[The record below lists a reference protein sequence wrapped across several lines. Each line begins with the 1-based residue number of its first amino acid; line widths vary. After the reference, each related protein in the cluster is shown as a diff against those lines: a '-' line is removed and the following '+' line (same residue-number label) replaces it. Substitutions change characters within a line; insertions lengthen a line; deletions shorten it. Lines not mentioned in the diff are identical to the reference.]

1 MKLSKETVLFA
12 DDNIIRVGDI
22 VSINGDVIVGK
33 VRNIY
38 TSSYDF
44 KDTISIDTSTQYDSN
59 IINIDI
65 NNIKTIE
72 KSELMEDN

>member
-22 VSINGDVIVGK
+22 VSINGNVIVGK

-59 IINIDI
+59 IIDIDI
-65 NNIKTIE
+65 NNINTIK

>member
-72 KSELMEDN
+72 KVNYKKEK

>member
-72 KSELMEDN
+72 KVN

>member
-22 VSINGDVIVGK
+22 VSINGDIIVGK
-33 VRNIY
+33 VKNVY

>member
-59 IINIDI
+59 IIDIDI

>member
-72 KSELMEDN
+72 KSESMEDN

>member
-44 KDTISIDTSTQYDSN
+44 KDAISIDTSTQYDSN

-72 KSELMEDN
+72 KVN

>member
-22 VSINGDVIVGK
+22 VSINGDIIVGK
-33 VRNIY
+33 VKNVY

-72 KSELMEDN
+72 KVN

>member
-22 VSINGDVIVGK
+22 VSINGDIIVGK
-33 VRNIY
+33 VKNVY

-72 KSELMEDN
+72 KIG

>member
-22 VSINGDVIVGK
+22 VSINGNVIVGK

-72 KSELMEDN
+72 KSESMEDN